1 MLRFREGF
9 HLSPLGI
16 VIAHVDFGN
25 NKKHRGGIG
34 GMCVAVGLRQCACT
48 RD

>member
-16 VIAHVDFGN
+16 AIAHVDFGN
-25 NKKHRGGIG
+25 NKKHRDWFG
-34 GMCVAVGLRQCACT
+34 GMRVANGLRQCART
-48 RD
+48 SD

>member
-16 VIAHVDFGN
+16 AITHVDFGN
-25 NKKHRGGIG
+25 NKKHRDRID
-34 GMCVAVGLRQCACT
+34 GMCVANGLRQCART
-48 RD
+48 SD